1 MYNVFINSSGSENDE
16 LPPEGLQ
23 NQLGSITLKVSEHE
37 DVLKQ
42 LKEIPELLKK
52 LTGTMSSDDINEN
65 ESNYSDSQNPFGV
78 DFNCGTNQEG

>member
-1 MYNVFINSSGSENDE
+1 M
-16 LPPEGLQ
+16 Q

-37 DVLKQ
+37 EALKT

-65 ESNYSDSQNPFGV
+65 ESQGSGSDPPFGL
-78 DFNCGTNQEG
+78 DFNRETNQEG